1 MSDGKTG
8 TATKDIPVQVLAADD
23 TSKRFRAL
31 VFSKTAAFRHDSI
44 PQGIA
49 AVQSLGNQYGF
60 QVDATEDASLF
71 RDDVLSHYDVVIWM
85 STTGD
90 VLTDTQQAAFERFIK
105 AGGGYAGVHSSTDTE
120 YTWPWY
126 GQLVGAYFRNHPAGT
141 PTATVVRED
150 KTDPST
156 SFLQDRWQRTDEW
169 YNFQSPVNPVVNG
182 GGVDY
187 SPRATSGTHVLLTM
201 DESTYAEDDGTD
213 TADDDHPI
221 SWCRKFDGGRMWY
234 TGMGHTQASFS
245 EADFLKHMLAGIEIA
260 AGVQTSNACGIAATN
275 HDPTVSAQRNPSGD
289 VEVDDPV
296 AFTATGADS
305 DGDTLTY
312 AWDFG
317 DGGTASTK
325 DAMHTYTA
333 AGTYTAKVTV
343 SDGKGGTAS
352 ATLTVV
358 VKAADEVSTPV
369 NVGGTVPGV
378 LALNIAG
385 SGNLGTFAPGVT
397 RDYTA
402 GLAATAT
409 STASAAVLT
418 VRDPSATATGHL
430 VNGTS
435 ALRSPLQVRATDA
448 ANPDTAY
455 APLSETGA
463 RVNLLAFPAPT
474 SEHAL
479 SIGFKQSIAADEPL
493 VAGGYGKTLVFT
505 LSATT
510 P

>member
-1 MSDGKTG
+1 M
-8 TATKDIPVQVLAADD
+8 
-23 TSKRFRAL
+23 
-31 VFSKTAAFRHDSI
+31 
-44 PQGIA
+44 
-49 AVQSLGNQYGF
+49 
-60 QVDATEDASLF
+60 
-71 RDDVLSHYDVVIWM
+71 
-85 STTGD
+85 
-90 VLTDTQQAAFERFIK
+90 
-105 AGGGYAGVHSSTDTE
+105 
-120 YTWPWY
+120 
-126 GQLVGAYFRNHPAGT
+126 GAYFRNHPAGT

-213 TADDDHPI
+213 PDDDHPI

-245 EADFLKHMLAGIEIA
+245 EADFLKHILAGIEIA

-289 VEVDDPV
+289 VNVDDPV

-305 DGDTLTY
+305 DADTLTY

-343 SDGKGGTAS
+343 SDGKGGTGS

-358 VKAADEVSTPV
+358 VKAVDEVSTPV

-385 SGNLGTFAPGVT
+385 SGNFGTFIPGVT

-402 GLAATAT
+402 SLAATAT

-418 VRDPSATATGHL
+418 VRDPGAVATGHL

-448 ANPDTAY
+448 ANPETAY

-474 SEHAL
+474 TEHAL
-479 SIGFKQSIAADEPL
+479 TIGFKQSIAADEPL
-493 VAGGYGKTLVFT
+493 VAGGYGKTLLFT